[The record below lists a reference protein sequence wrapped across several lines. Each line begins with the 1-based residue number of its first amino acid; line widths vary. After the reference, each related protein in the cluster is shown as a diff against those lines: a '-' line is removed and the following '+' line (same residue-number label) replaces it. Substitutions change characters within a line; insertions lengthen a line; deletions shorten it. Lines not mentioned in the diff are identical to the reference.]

1 VVSDL
6 GGYGVGRASAILTP
20 PHAAALA
27 AGAVR
32 AVPVVRGAD
41 IVPGYT
47 MTVTLVSDHRI
58 LFGAQAARFLSRVT
72 ELLEEAARG

>member
-1 VVSDL
+1 
-6 GGYGVGRASAILTP
+6 
-20 PHAAALA
+20 
-27 AGAVR
+27 
-32 AVPVVRGAD
+32 
-41 IVPGYT
+41 